1 MGSASPARRW
11 HWGGGGVGDRNKRT
25 CRKAA
30 CTVGCGAAPTGVW
43 GECVSGAGVQLCV
56 CADTGGC
63 AQGCA
68 ITATHPRGLPTPG
81 TPPLPPHSC
90 GAHEGGSQMGAA
102 PPSYP
107 HPHPIPIAI
116 AIPISPNPTPPH
128 PHPIPSYLHP
138 HPIPIPTLSP
148 PHPIPIPSPPRRPP
162 SPTHSGVPQPPLA
175 PPVHLYGCLPPMGSW
190 ARCQEGTP
198 NPHPWDS
205 PVCSHKAPMAALPLP
220 PPHRAAMF
228 RLEDNVLE
236 IIALIKKG

>member
-1 MGSASPARRW
+1 MGQVCS
-11 HWGGGGVGDRNKRT
+11 
-25 CRKAA
+25 
-30 CTVGCGAAPTGVW
+30 
-43 GECVSGAGVQLCV
+43 CV
-56 CADTGGC
+56 CVQIQVGVRRDAPSRPPIHEGC
-63 AQGCA
+63 PHLEHHRSHP
-68 ITATHPRGLPTPG
+68 TAVGHTRVAHRWEQHPHPIPIPILSPSPSPSPPTP
-81 TPPLPPHSC
+81 
-90 GAHEGGSQMGAA
+90 
-102 PPSYP
+102 P
-107 HPHPIPIAI
+107 HPHPIPSYPHPIPI
-116 AIPISPNPTPPH
+116 TIPISPNPTPPH

-190 ARCQEGTP
+190 VRCQEGTP